1 MRKNIFISLLWIA
14 LAAIGILLNTPL
26 NSRLTTSLTIPNS
39 ESAKAQSLLTS
50 HFADNPE
57 GSFFLFY
64 VFKNASPQEIHAMKM
79 KIAQAVATIPELHIN
94 DSRAL
99 GGVLFTQVGSRED
112 LASASLSTERFRK
125 ALISAG
131 LPGVLVTG
139 PPAIKHDVTPVM
151 ASDLRRGEF
160 IALGIAAL
168 LLLLILGL
176 SIATFIPLI
185 FAAINISV
193 TLAVIYLLSLQF
205 TMVLYIPNIVALIGL
220 GIAIDYSL
228 LYIHRIR
235 TELSAAKTFETSCDI
250 ARETAGRTIRIS
262 AVSVS
267 IGLATLL
274 FVPVPFIRSL
284 GLAGLVVPLISALSA
299 QTLLPTLIKIA
310 GEEGMRAWKFAGAL
324 NTREPLQN
332 FFARCARISI
342 RYPKAIALSALGI
355 ISILALSIQ
364 SLLVT
369 PSALT
374 QLPSNLE
381 SARGLAL
388 VTESAGDGVI
398 TPHEIVIDFGSPHR
412 ALSESAQTAL
422 KSLVSRL
429 SALPGAFAVASDSTS
444 SFIDSSERYV
454 RLFVVGQSEIGTAEA
469 NQLMAEV
476 HTVMNSQSFPSGTR
490 LYLGGTPAQGAD
502 FIDALAR
509 TFPPLILVAL
519 IAIFLTLRRFLQ
531 SVVLSIKAI
540 VLDLFSLVAT
550 IGALVFVTKHHI
562 AHHVFGAYDFPRI
575 EAWVIIFLIAILF
588 GLSMD
593 YEIFIVSRIRE
604 AWLKGRSND
613 EAIIEGIA
621 HTGGVVTS
629 AALILIGAMSGF
641 IWGHFVGLQ
650 QLGLGLALGI
660 IIDASIVR
668 LFLLPS
674 VMKLLGKWNWQS
686 QI

>member
-1 MRKNIFISLLWIA
+1 MRRNFIIAIVWIA
-14 LAAIGILLNTPL
+14 LAMSGALLNTSL
-26 NSRLTTSLTIPNS
+26 NDRLTTSLTIPNS

-64 VFKNASPQEIHAMKM
+64 VFKNATPAELREMKS
-79 KIAQAVATIPELHIN
+79 KVARAVASIPHAQIN

-99 GGVLFTQVGSRED
+99 GGILFTQVGSSDD
-112 LASASLSTERFRK
+112 LATASLSTEKLRK

-151 ASDLRRGEF
+151 ADDLRRGELV
-160 IALGIAAL
+160 ALGVAAL
-168 LLLLILGL
+168 LLLFILGL
-176 SIATFIPLI
+176 SWATLIPLI
-185 FAAINISV
+185 FALINI
-193 TLAVIYLLSLQF
+193 TATIAVIYLVSLVF

-220 GIAIDYSL
+220 GLAIDYSL

-235 TELSAAKTFETSCDI
+235 TELSEQKRFEDACSVAK
-250 ARETAGRTIRIS
+250 ETAGRTIRIS
-262 AVSVS
+262 ALSVS

-299 QTLLPTLIKIA
+299 HTLLPVLIKIA
-310 GEEGMRAWKFAGAL
+310 GEHGMRPWKFSGVL
-324 NTREPLQN
+324 HSREPLNN

-342 RYPKAIALSALGI
+342 RYPKAIAISSLGFI
-355 ISILALSIQ
+355 AILAFSIQ
-364 SLLVT
+364 SLVVT

-381 SARGLAL
+381 SARALAL
-388 VTESAGDGVI
+388 VTDSAGDGVI
-398 TPHEIVIDFGSPHR
+398 TPHEIVIDLGTSNLAR
-412 ALSESAQTAL
+412 SENSQIAL
-422 KSLVSRL
+422 KAFVSSL
-429 SALPGAFAVASDSTS
+429 SAIPEVFAVASDSTS
-444 SFIDSSERYV
+444 AFIDASERYI
-454 RLFVVGQSEIGTAEA
+454 RLFVVGQSEIGSAAA
-469 NQLMAEV
+469 NQLMENVRSA
-476 HTVMNSQSFPSGTR
+476 MSSNSFPSGTH

-502 FIDALAR
+502 FLNALAR
-509 TFPPLILVAL
+509 TFPILIVAAV
-519 IAIFLTLRRFLQ
+519 IAIFLALRRFLH
-531 SVVLSIKAI
+531 SSVLSIKAI
-540 VLDLFSLVAT
+540 LLDLLSLIST
-550 IGALVFVTKHHI
+550 IGTLVFVTKYHVAHHI
-562 AHHVFGAYDFPRI
+562 FGVYDFPRI
-575 EAWVIIFLIAILF
+575 EAWVIVFFIAILF

-604 AWLKGRSND
+604 AWLKGRTND

-629 AALILIGAMSGF
+629 AAFILIGAMSGF

-660 IIDASIVR
+660 LIDASIIR

-674 VMKLLGKWNWQS
+674 VMALLGKWNWQS
-686 QI
+686 KN